1 MGENMKV
8 NINMI
13 KNMDLVPILGKMVE
27 NMQDNGEIVNDMVV
41 EKLSRQMVAK
51 DKEFGLK
58 MLKIIGLIKMV
69 VEAT

>member
-1 MGENMKV
+1 MGENTKV

-13 KNMDLVPILGKMVE
+13 KNMDSVPTLGKMDE
-27 NMQDNGEIVNDMVV
+27 NMQDNGEIVNGMVV
-41 EKLSRQMVAK
+41 EKSSRQMVAK

-58 MLKIIGLIKMV
+58 MSKIIGLIKMV